1 MNREILFRGQ
11 RDDNGEEIEGY
22 YCKFGWLG
30 KEKHY
35 IIPSDASACTPIE
48 VDPNTICQY
57 IGRTDK
63 NGVKIFEGDVLD
75 CVDRIVY
82 VRWHDK
88 CGVWDSEF
96 VRYTD
101 KSLCSDGILNAEW
114 KFKAIKIGNI
124 YDNPELLTE

>member
-11 RDDNGEEIEGY
+11 RLDNKEEIEGY

-63 NGVKIFEGDVLD
+63 KGVKIFEGDSASVSVGKNTKTSTVTYNKKLAA
-75 CVDRIVY
+75 
-82 VRWHDK
+82 
-88 CGVWDSEF
+88 F
-96 VRYTD
+96 VMEY
-101 KSLCSDGILNAEW
+101 SDGTFDFFSDVFSTKQKN
-114 KFKAIKIGNI
+114 KNKIRS
-124 YDNPELLTE
+124 Y